1 MGRKYNVISGDG
13 HLETPPDFVKFVP
26 EKWKDRAP
34 RLIRLP
40 DDGGDAWMMEGMPL
54 TYASQNLKGRGTVKF
69 AGQSYFHAD
78 GSRAE
83 GTGNGV
89 QRLQEQ
95 DEDGLDAELLFVPVF
110 ASRFIERIPER
121 DVYMSMVEAYNTWL
135 AEDYCVPAP
144 DRLIGNALMPVS
156 GIDDAIGELER
167 AHRMGFKSVQL
178 INFPNG
184 GSAPEPEDDRFW
196 EKSLE
201 IGMALSPHFGFG
213 GPINVGGPRH
223 DTSQWPA
230 EAGMTQ
236 HAQGR
241 PCDTMAQLI
250 VHGVFDRIPELR
262 FYFAEIN
269 AAIFPAS
276 LYYMDRDY
284 LEYNDWF
291 QLELPMMPS
300 EYMRKHAR
308 YGMVREPLA
317 VRMGEEL
324 PDDMP
329 LDLFMWGSDFP
340 HSVGTFPH
348 SREYIEEAF
357 ASLDADL
364 RRTLLVGNAA
374 DHLGLD
380 LDADITE
387 TPVAA

>member
-34 RLIRLP
+34 RLIHLP
-40 DDGGDAWMMEGMPL
+40 DGGGDAWMMEGMPL

-69 AGQSYFHAD
+69 AGQSYFHED

-83 GTGNGV
+83 GTGDGV
-89 QRLQEQ
+89 QRLREQ
-95 DEDGLDAELLFVPVF
+95 DEDGIDAEILFAPVF
-110 ASRFIERIPER
+110 AARFIEKIPER
-121 DVYMSMVEAYNTWL
+121 DVYMAMIQAYNTWL
-135 AEDYCVPAP
+135 AEEYTAPAP
-144 DRLIGNALMPVS
+144 DRLIANALMPIS
-156 GIDDAIGELER
+156 GIDDAISELER
-167 AHRMGFKSVQL
+167 AHAMGFRTVQL
-178 INFPNG
+178 VNYPNG
-184 GSAPEPEDDRFW
+184 GGGPKDEDDRFW

-201 IGMALSPHFGFG
+201 LGMALSPHFSFG
-213 GPINVGGPRH
+213 GTINIGGPRH

-236 HAQGR
+236 HAQS
-241 PCDTMAQLI
+241 PPAPTMAQLI
-250 VHGVFDRIPELR
+250 VHGVFDRIPELK

-269 AAIFPAS
+269 AALFPAT

-284 LEYNDWF
+284 LEYNSWF
-291 QLELPMMPS
+291 QLELPQMPS
-300 EYMRKHAR
+300 EYMRKHAL

-317 VRMGEEL
+317 IKMGEEL
-324 PDDMP
+324 PDEMP
-329 LDLFMWGSDFP
+329 LDLFLWGSDFP

-348 SREYIEEAF
+348 SKDYIEEAF
-357 ASLDADL
+357 AGLDEEL
-364 RRTLLVGNAA
+364 RRTILVGNAA
-374 DHLGLD
+374 KHLGLD